1 MVMDAMKI
9 NHDYSGKCSFNTSLD
24 EESNID
30 VARFF

>member
-1 MVMDAMKI
+1 MMMDAMKI
-9 NHDYSGKCSFNTSLD
+9 NHDYSSKCSFNTSLD